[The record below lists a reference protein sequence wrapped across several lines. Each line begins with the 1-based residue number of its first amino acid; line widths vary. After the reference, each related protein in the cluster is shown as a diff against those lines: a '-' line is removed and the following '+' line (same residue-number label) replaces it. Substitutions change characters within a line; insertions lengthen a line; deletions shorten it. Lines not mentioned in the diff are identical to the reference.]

1 MPIYTCNECCYE
13 TKIKTHYTR
22 HLNTNKHKIKCK
34 NSIIIEPETYPK
46 TTYEYEKEAQLKEF
60 MCEYCDKTYST
71 SSHLSRH
78 RKNCKLKVEQEHQK
92 KELAELKQ
100 MFKEERERN
109 QIERETYL
117 KERVDLHQHIGE
129 LIKKAGNTTN
139 NTANITLN
147 CYGHEDL
154 SHITDDLKMEWV
166 KLPYGMVQKM
176 IEHVHFSK
184 KRPENCNIKLTN
196 KKDKMIR
203 VFRGNKWKYQDKD
216 EVVSELIQTN
226 YCRLDDFYENI
237 AINELPNTINSR
249 YKKFQTQ
256 FDEDDNELKEK
267 LMKES
272 EMVLLSENL
281 KQK

>member
-1 MPIYTCNECCYE
+1 MPIYACEECCYE

-22 HLNTNKHKIKCK
+22 HLNTNKHKIKCGK
-34 NSIIIEPETYPK
+34 GIINEPKTYPK
-46 TTYEYEKEAQLKEF
+46 TTHKYEKNDTPKEF
-60 MCEYCDKTYST
+60 MCEYCENTYST

-78 RKNCKLKVEQEHQK
+78 RKKCKLKLEQEHQK

-109 QIERETYL
+109 QIERETYQ

-184 KRPENCNIKLTN
+184 KRPENWNIKLTN
-196 KKDKMIR
+196 KKDKMIK

-256 FDEDDNELKEK
+256 FDEDDDELKEK

>member
-1 MPIYTCNECCYE
+1 MPIYECKECNYQ

-22 HLNTNKHKIKCK
+22 HLNTKKHQNNIKDLK
-34 NSIIIEPETYPK
+34 FDEPKKYPK
-46 TTYEYEKEAQLKEF
+46 NTKDFVCEF
-60 MCEYCDKTYST
+60 CDKSFST

-78 RKNCKLKVEQEHQK
+78 KKKNCKLNQEQELQK
-92 KELAELKQ
+92 QELAELKQ

-109 QIERETYL
+109 QIEREKYQE
-117 KERVDLHQHIGE
+117 ERYNLHKHINE

-154 SHITDDLKMEWV
+154 SHISDDLKMEWV
-166 KLPYGMVQKM
+166 KLPYGMIQKM
-176 IEHVHFSK
+176 IEHVHFSN
-184 KRPENCNIKLTN
+184 KRPENWNIKLTN
-196 KKDKMIR
+196 KKDKMIK

-226 YCRLDDFYENI
+226 YCRLDDFYENF
-237 AINELPNTINSR
+237 AINELPDSLNNR
-249 YKKFQTQ
+249 YRKFQTQ
-256 FDEDDNELKEK
+256 FDDDDEDLKDK

-281 KQK
+281 KKK

>member
-1 MPIYTCNECCYE
+1 MYT
-13 TKIKTHYTR
+13 IKDNKDIPSKNF
-22 HLNTNKHKIKCK
+22 LCDFCDNT
-34 NSIIIEPETYPK
+34 
-46 TTYEYEKEAQLKEF
+46 F
-60 MCEYCDKTYST
+60 ST

-78 RKNCKLKVEQEHQK
+78 RKKSCKLKQEQEKQK
-92 KELAELKQ
+92 IEFEELKVL
-100 MFKEERERN
+100 FKEERERN
-109 QIERETYL
+109 QLEREKL
-117 KERVDLHQHIGE
+117 QMEREGLHTHIGE

-154 SHITDDLKMEWV
+154 SHITDDLKLDLIR
-166 KLPYGMVQKM
+166 LPYGMVQKM
-176 IEHVHFSK
+176 IEYVHFSN
-184 KRPENCNIKLTN
+184 KRPENWNIKLTN
-196 KKDKMIR
+196 KKDKMIK

-226 YCRLDDFYENI
+226 YCRLDDFYENV
-237 AINELPNTINSR
+237 ATNELPETINSR
-249 YKKFQTQ
+249 YKKFQEK
-256 FDEDDNELKEK
+256 FDEDDEELKDK

>member
-1 MPIYTCNECCYE
+1 MPIYACKECCYE

-22 HLNTNKHKIKCK
+22 HLNTNKHKIKCGK
-34 NSIIIEPETYPK
+34 GIINEPKTYPK
-46 TTYEYEKEAQLKEF
+46 TAHKYEKNDTPKDF
-60 MCEYCDKTYST
+60 MCEYCENTYST

-78 RKNCKLKVEQEHQK
+78 RKKCKLKLEQEHQK

-109 QIERETYL
+109 KIERETYQ

-154 SHITDDLKMEWV
+154 SHITEDLKMEWI

-184 KRPENCNIKLTN
+184 KRPENWNIKLTN
-196 KKDKMIR
+196 KKDKMIK

-226 YCRLDDFYENI
+226 YCRLDDFYENV

-256 FDEDDNELKEK
+256 FDEDDDELKEK

>member
-1 MPIYTCNECCYE
+1 MPLYICKCCDYE
-13 TKIKTHYTR
+13 TKIKPHYNR
-22 HLNTNKHKIKCK
+22 HLNTNKHKK
-34 NSIIIEPETYPK
+34 NGEKSIIIGPVRYSTNINMCEI
-46 TTYEYEKEAQLKEF
+46 QNINF
-60 MCEYCDKTYST
+60 MCDYCDKTFTS

-78 RKNCKLKVEQEHQK
+78 KKNNCKIKEQQDIQK
-92 KELAELKQ
+92 KELSELKQ

-109 QIERETYL
+109 QLERERYQEES
-117 KERVDLHQHIGE
+117 KDLHKHINE

-154 SHITDDLKMEWV
+154 SHITEDQKLEWV

-176 IEHVHFSK
+176 IEHVHFSN
-184 KRPENCNIKLTN
+184 KRPENWNIKLTN
-196 KKDKMIR
+196 KKDKMIK

-237 AINELPNTINSR
+237 ASNDLNKLLNTR

-256 FDEDDNELKEK
+256 FDEDDDELKDK

-272 EMVLLSENL
+272 SMILLSENL
-281 KQK
+281 QKK

>member
-1 MPIYTCNECCYE
+1 MPTYACVECNYE

-22 HLNTNKHKIKCK
+22 HLNTNKHKIKCGK
-34 NSIIIEPETYPK
+34 SIIDEPKTYPK
-46 TTYEYEKEAQLKEF
+46 ATPEYCKEISSKEF
-60 MCEYCDKTYST
+60 MCEYCEKTYST

-78 RKNCKLKVEQEHQK
+78 RKKCKLKLEQEQQK
-92 KELAELKQ
+92 KELDELKQ
-100 MFKEERERN
+100 LFKEERERN
-109 QIERETYL
+109 QLERETYK
-117 KERVDLHQHIGE
+117 KERDDLHKHIGE

-154 SHITDDLKMEWV
+154 SHITEDLKMEWV

-184 KRPENCNIKLTN
+184 KRPENWNIKLTN
-196 KKDKMIR
+196 KKDKMIK

-226 YCRLDDFYENI
+226 YCRLDDFYENV
-237 AINELPNTINSR
+237 AVNELPETLNIR

-256 FDEDDNELKEK
+256 FDEDDEELKEK

-272 EMVLLSENL
+272 EMILLSENL
-281 KQK
+281 KKK

>member
-1 MPIYTCNECCYE
+1 
-13 TKIKTHYTR
+13 
-22 HLNTNKHKIKCK
+22 
-34 NSIIIEPETYPK
+34 
-46 TTYEYEKEAQLKEF
+46 
-60 MCEYCDKTYST
+60 
-71 SSHLSRH
+71 LSRH
-78 RKNCKLKVEQEHQK
+78 KKNCKIMIQQELQK
-92 KELAELKQ
+92 KELDELKK

-109 QIERETYL
+109 QIERESYQ
-117 KERVDLHQHIGE
+117 KEREDLHKHIGE

-184 KRPENCNIKLTN
+184 KRPENWNIKLTN
-196 KKDKMIR
+196 KKDKMIK

-226 YCRLDDFYENI
+226 YCRLDDFYENV
-237 AINELPNTINSR
+237 AINELPDSINNR

-256 FDEDDNELKEK
+256 FDEDDDELKDK

-272 EMVLLSENL
+272 EMILLSENL

>member
-1 MPIYTCNECCYE
+1 MPLYICKCCDYK
-13 TKIKTHYTR
+13 TKIKPHYSR
-22 HLNTNKHKIKCK
+22 HLNTNKHKK
-34 NSIIIEPETYPK
+34 NNTKSVNIEPKKYHKNTNLNES
-46 TTYEYEKEAQLKEF
+46 QNF
-60 MCEYCDKTYST
+60 NFICNYCDKTFST

-78 RKNCKLKVEQEHQK
+78 KKKNCRIKEQEIQN
-92 KELAELKQ
+92 KEIAELKQ
-100 MFKEERERN
+100 LFKEEKERN
-109 QIERETYL
+109 QLEREKYEEE
-117 KERVDLHQHIGE
+117 KHNLHKHINE

-154 SHITDDLKMEWV
+154 SHITEDQKLEWV

-176 IEHVHFSK
+176 IEQVHFSK
-184 KRPENCNIKLTN
+184 KRPENWNIKLTN
-196 KKDKMIR
+196 KKDKMIK

-226 YCRLDDFYENI
+226 YCRLDDYYENI
-237 AINELPNTINSR
+237 GSNDLTELLNLR
-249 YKKFQTQ
+249 YRKFQTQ

-272 EMVLLSENL
+272 EMILLSENL
-281 KQK
+281 QKK

>member
-1 MPIYTCNECCYE
+1 MPEYICNNCDYQ
-13 TKIKTHYTR
+13 TKIKTHYNR
-22 HLNTNKHKIKCK
+22 HLKTKKHKHNVEKGIITGPPIFQNIPKNVEENITIK
-34 NSIIIEPETYPK
+34 
-46 TTYEYEKEAQLKEF
+46 EYV
-60 MCEYCDKTYST
+60 CEYCETIFSN

-78 RKNCKLKVEQEHQK
+78 KIKSCKLKLEQENQK
-92 KELAELKQ
+92 KELQELKIMIQ
-100 MFKEERERN
+100 EERERH
-109 QIERETYL
+109 QIERYN
-117 KERVDLHQHIGE
+117 LHKHIDE

-154 SHITDDLKMEWV
+154 SHITDDFKKDLI

-176 IEHVHFSK
+176 IEHVHFSN
-184 KRPENCNIKLTN
+184 KRPENWNIKLTN
-196 KKDKMIR
+196 KKDKMIK

-226 YCRLDDFYENI
+226 YCRLDDFYENV
-237 AINELPNTINSR
+237 AINDLPELINNR
-249 YKKFQTQ
+249 YKKFQEK
-256 FDEDDNELKEK
+256 FDDDDDDLKDK

-272 EMVLLSENL
+272 EMVILSENL

>member
-1 MPIYTCNECCYE
+1 MPLYQCLGCNYE

-22 HLNTNKHKIKCK
+22 HINTNKHKRICGK
-34 NSIIIEPETYPK
+34 SITDEPKTYPNILNK
-46 TTYEYEKEAQLKEF
+46 NEEVLPPKEF
-60 MCEYCDKTYST
+60 MCEYCGKTYSS

-78 RKNCKLKVEQEHQK
+78 KKNCKIMIQQELQK
-92 KELAELKQ
+92 KELDELKK

-109 QIERETYL
+109 QIERESYQ
-117 KERVDLHQHIGE
+117 KEREDLHKHIGE

-184 KRPENCNIKLTN
+184 KRPENWNIKLTN
-196 KKDKMIR
+196 KKDKMIK

-226 YCRLDDFYENI
+226 YCRLDDFYENV
-237 AINELPNTINSR
+237 AINELPDSINNR

-256 FDEDDNELKEK
+256 FDEDDDELKDK

-272 EMVLLSENL
+272 EMILLSENL

>member
-1 MPIYTCNECCYE
+1 MPEYTCVDCEYE

-22 HLNTNKHKIKCK
+22 HLNTKKHKT
-34 NSIIIEPETYPK
+34 NSGKSINTEPQTYPMYTIK
-46 TTYEYEKEAQLKEF
+46 DNKDIPSNFL
-60 MCEYCDKTYST
+60 CDICDNTFST

-78 RKNCKLKVEQEHQK
+78 RKKSCKLKQEQEKQK
-92 KELAELKQ
+92 IEFEELKLL
-100 MFKEERERN
+100 FKEERERN
-109 QIERETYL
+109 QLEREKL
-117 KERVDLHQHIGE
+117 QMERAGLHTHIGE

-154 SHITDDLKMEWV
+154 SHITDDLKLDLIR
-166 KLPYGMVQKM
+166 LPYGMVQKM
-176 IEHVHFSK
+176 IEYVHFSN
-184 KRPENCNIKLTN
+184 KRPENRNIKLTN
-196 KKDKMIR
+196 KKDNMIK
-203 VFRGNKWKYQDKD
+203 VFRGNKWKYQDRD

-226 YCRLDDFYENI
+226 YCRLDDFYENV
-237 AINELPNTINSR
+237 AINEFTETLKNR

-256 FDEDDNELKEK
+256 FDEDDEDLKER

>member
-1 MPIYTCNECCYE
+1 MPLYVCKECQYE

-22 HLNTNKHKIKCK
+22 HLKTKKHITKCEK
-34 NSIIIEPETYPK
+34 GIIIEPKTYPK
-46 TTYEYEKEAQLKEF
+46 EETIYKEEINDKSF
-60 MCEYCDKTYST
+60 MCEYCDKEYST

-78 RKNCKLKVEQEHQK
+78 KKNCKFKKEQEQQK

-109 QIERETYL
+109 KLERESYL
-117 KERVDLHQHIGE
+117 KEREDLHKHIGE

-176 IEHVHFSK
+176 IEHVHFSN
-184 KRPENCNIKLTN
+184 KRPENWNIKLTN
-196 KKDKMIR
+196 KKDKMIK

-226 YCRLDDFYENI
+226 YCRLDDFYENV
-237 AINELPNTINSR
+237 ATNELPEIINSR
-249 YKKFQTQ
+249 YKKFQEK
-256 FDEDDNELKEK
+256 FDGDDEELKDK

-272 EMVLLSENL
+272 EMVILSENL